1 MSEIWFRVMKISM
14 TLIFLFSML
23 FVAKETAEYVGSGKV
38 VEGKRCVVIDPGHG
52 GNDPG
57 KVGINGALEKDV
69 NLEIA
74 KKLKTLLE
82 ANDIQVV
89 MTREKDEGLY
99 EEDAGSKKVQDLK
112 NRIALI
118 AKYKPAM
125 TISIH
130 QNSYGQEY
138 VKGAQVFYYTNS
150 EEGKKQAEILQECF
164 RAYVDEENDRQAKA
178 NDSYYML
185 KKTEYPIVIAECG
198 FMSNYEEAD
207 LLITEEYQAKVAW
220 AIHLGVL
227 QYLND

>member
-1 MSEIWFRVMKISM
+1 MNEIGFRIMKICM
-14 TLIFLFSML
+14 TLIFLFSMV

-38 VEGKRCVVIDPGHG
+38 VEGQKCVIIDPGHG

-74 KKLKTLLE
+74 KKLAKLLE
-82 ANDIQVV
+82 ANDIQVI
-89 MTREKDEGLY
+89 MTRETDEGLY
-99 EEDAGSKKVQDLK
+99 DESSKSKKVQDLK

-118 AKYKPAM
+118 EKYKPAM

-164 RAYVDEENDRQAKA
+164 RTYVDSGNNRQAKA

-185 KKTEYPIVIAECG
+185 KKTGYPIVIAECG
-198 FMSNYEEAD
+198 FLSNYEEAD
-207 LLITEEYQAKVAW
+207 LLTTEEYQQKIAW
-220 AIHLGVL
+220 AIHFGVL

>member
-1 MSEIWFRVMKISM
+1 MNEVLYRIMKISM
-14 TLIFLFSML
+14 TLIFLFSMV

-38 VEGKRCVVIDPGHG
+38 VEGKKCVIIDPGHG

-57 KVGINGALEKDV
+57 KVGINGALEKDI

-74 KKLKTLLE
+74 KRVAKLLE
-82 ANDIQVV
+82 ANDIQVI
-89 MTREKDEGLY
+89 MTRERDEGLY
-99 EEDAGSKKVQDLK
+99 KENAGSKKVQDLK

-118 AKYKPAM
+118 EKHKPAM
-125 TISIH
+125 TVSIH

-164 RAYVDEENDRQAKA
+164 RTYVDGGNDRQAKA

-185 KKTEYPIVIAECG
+185 KKTEYPLVIAECG
-198 FMSNYEEAD
+198 FLSNYEEAD
-207 LLITEEYQAKVAW
+207 LLTQEEYQEKVAW
-220 AIHLGVL
+220 AIHMGIL

>member
-1 MSEIWFRVMKISM
+1 MNEVLYRIVKISM

-23 FVAKETAEYVGSGKV
+23 FVAKETAEYVGSSKI
-38 VEGKRCVVIDPGHG
+38 VEGKKCVIIDPGHG

-57 KVGINGALEKDV
+57 KVGINGALEKDI

-74 KKLKTLLE
+74 KRVAKLLE
-82 ANDIQVV
+82 ANDIQVI

-99 EEDAGSKKVQDLK
+99 EENGGSKKVQDLK

-118 AKYKPAM
+118 EKYKPAM
-125 TISIH
+125 TVSIH

-138 VKGAQVFYYTNS
+138 VKGAQVFYYTGS
-150 EEGKKQAEILQECF
+150 EEGKKQAEIMQECF
-164 RAYVDEENDRQAKA
+164 RTYVDSENDRQAKA

-198 FMSNYEEAD
+198 FLSNYEEAD
-207 LLITEEYQAKVAW
+207 LLTTEEFQEEVAW
-220 AIHLGVL
+220 AIHMGIL